1 MNKIGFLSLVSIVS
15 IAGCGGGSGG
25 VSLTSQPPTSAL
37 PAVAKATG
45 TFYIGNVNGLS
56 YTSGSTGG
64 ALSPDGQFQYELIDG
79 VEQPVSFS
87 VAGIVLGATLGKKV
101 VTPVDLATN
110 GSVDSVE
117 VINKTTLLRLLSQD
131 PTSRVN
137 VRIDQRL
144 LDNAANFAW
153 PQPDFTLLEFS
164 TSPEIVQIIGD
175 INAFLSTQKS
185 VPTFA
190 ESQMYLKQRIYCAA
204 SGIYYGDIAGQ
215 DTGHIIFGI
224 NPLNGGMTTL
234 GWSDTAQ
241 NIIFI
246 PQPASPQFTSTV
258 RFNSGPS
265 FSGDNYNGVILNYAD
280 AEGTWDNTISQT
292 SGTFTAQ
299 HLDINLSVKHHFSA
313 AYIALFPVFG
323 PGPAGTYS
331 FNLYD
336 DGTVVGTQ
344 VNIAFGATTTTAIT
358 GTWGNNLLTAKVNE
372 GATIN
377 ALLNFDN
384 MTIGGEWTDPN
395 APITS
400 GGISGTGCQLND

>member
-1 MNKIGFLSLVSIVS
+1 MKNDTENWIFRVSERGVNRWMW
-15 IAGCGGGSGG
+15 GGADD
-25 VSLTSQPPTSAL
+25 VPLTTSAL
-37 PAVAKATG
+37 PLVTVATG
-45 TFYIGNVNGLS
+45 TFYIGRITGLR

-79 VEQPVSFS
+79 VEQPVTFS
-87 VAGIVLGATLGKKV
+87 VAGIVLGATLGKKT

-110 GSVDSVE
+110 GTVDSVE
-117 VINKTTLLRLLSQD
+117 VINKTTLLRLLSDD

-153 PQPDFTLLEFS
+153 PQPDFTVLEFS
-164 TSPEIVQIIGD
+164 TSPEVVQIVGD
-175 INAFLSTQKS
+175 INAFLSTQKN
-185 VPTFA
+185 VPTFT
-190 ESQMYLKQRIYCAA
+190 ESQTYLKQRIYCAA

-215 DTGHIIFGI
+215 DTGHIVFGI
-224 NPLNGGMTTL
+224 NPITGGMTTL
-234 GWSDTAQ
+234 GWSDTGQ
-241 NIIFI
+241 NLIFI
-246 PQPASPQFTSTV
+246 PQPASPEFTSTI
-258 RFNSGPS
+258 RFSSGAS
-265 FSGDNYNGVILNYAD
+265 LSGDNYDGVITNYTD
-280 AEGTWDNTISQT
+280 AQGTWNNTVSQT
-292 SGTFTAQ
+292 SGTFTAR
-299 HLDINLSVKHHFSA
+299 HLDSSFSVKHHFSA

-344 VNIAFGATTTTAIT
+344 VNIAFGDTTATAIT
-358 GTWGNNLLTAKVNE
+358 GMWEGNVMTAKVDK

-377 ALLNFDN
+377 AILDFDN
-384 MTIGGEWTDPN
+384 MMMVGQWTDPN